1 MEQPY
6 SLVRDQERRKIRQLV
21 RYADFAYCLAIVEDV
36 EFSEPLSYN
45 EMISSKDAADWVVAM
60 NEEVHSLKRNQTWT
74 LVTPSNDKKI
84 VGCKWVFKRKVDG
97 SNSEAFRYKARL
109 VAKGYSQV

>member
-45 EMISSKDAADWVVAM
+45 E
-60 NEEVHSLKRNQTWT
+60 
-74 LVTPSNDKKI
+74 
-84 VGCKWVFKRKVDG
+84 
-97 SNSEAFRYKARL
+97 
-109 VAKGYSQV
+109 